1 MAQAQ
6 ARDGSPVT
14 HDKLLFWGCFMALIA
29 TAFGFVVRSM
39 VLNEW
44 GREFSLTATEQ
55 GRILG
60 VGLWPFSISIVLFS
74 LFIDRIGYGRAMV
87 FAFVCHVLSAI
98 ITILAHGKD
107 GSAAFNM
114 LYWGTFIAA
123 LGNGT
128 VEAVINPVVATM
140 FSRDKTKWL
149 NILHAGWP
157 GGMVLAGLLALSLG
171 DAAWTY
177 KIALVFIPVIIYGI
191 MLFGRRFPIHE
202 RVAAG
207 VSDRAML
214 AEAGILGALIVIGL
228 MTWEVGNFFALP
240 VIVRILIIAALTGVY
255 GAYVRSFGRP
265 LFIFLLFIMMPLAT
279 TELGTDSWITPIME
293 NSMTNLGL
301 PAVSVLLYTA
311 TIMMLLRFFA
321 GPIIHRLS
329 PLGLLA
335 TCSLIAALGLIALSR
350 AEGIAILAAATIY
363 GVGKSFFW
371 PTMLGVVA
379 ERFPRGG
386 ALTMNAIAGV
396 GMLSVGIV
404 GAVFL
409 GAIQDR
415 YTTHALEQQN
425 PQLHDK
431 YTVTKV
437 DFFGDYEAVDQA
449 TVETAPAGDK
459 DILTAVRAAA
469 SKNALQVVA
478 TFPLI
483 MFVCYL
489 ILIFYF
495 RGRGG
500 YSAVHLSDMPDHVS
514 EA

>member
-1 MAQAQ
+1 MSLPADRA
-6 ARDGSPVT
+6 GGT
-14 HDKLLFWGCFMALIA
+14 GGHDKLLFWGCFMALIA

-44 GREFSLTATEQ
+44 GVEFNLTQTEQ

-60 VGLWPFSISIVLFS
+60 VGLWPFSISIVIFS
-74 LFIDRIGYGRAMV
+74 LFIDRIGYGRAMG
-87 FAFVCHVLSAI
+87 FAFACHIISAI
-98 ITILAHGKD
+98 MTI
-107 GSAAFNM
+107 SAKSFEM
-114 LYWGTFIAA
+114 LYFGTFIAA

-140 FSRDKTKWL
+140 FSRDKVKWL

-157 GGMVLAGLLALSLG
+157 GGMLLAGLLALSLG
-171 DAAWTY
+171 HADWQW
-177 KIALVFIPVIIYGI
+177 KIGLVFIPVILYGI
-191 MLFGRRFPIHE
+191 MLIGRKFPIHE
-202 RVAAG
+202 RVTAG
-207 VSDRAML
+207 VSDRSML

-228 MTWEVGNFFALP
+228 MTWEVGNFFMLP
-240 VIVRILIIAALTGVY
+240 VIVRIFIIVALTVAY
-255 GAYVRSFGRP
+255 GLYVRSLGRP
-265 LFIFLLFIMMPLAT
+265 LFIFLLLIMMPLAT

-293 NSMTNLGL
+293 NSMTGLGL

-321 GPIIHRLS
+321 GPIIHGLS

-335 TCSLIAALGLIALSR
+335 ACSLIAAVGLVSLS
-350 AEGIAILAAATIY
+350 AATSGIAILAAATIY
-363 GVGKSFFW
+363 GVGKTFFW

-386 ALTMNAIAGV
+386 ALTLNAIAGV

-415 YTTHALEQQN
+415 YTSSTLQTQN
-425 PQLHDK
+425 PDLHAK
-431 YTVTKV
+431 YTETKE
-437 DFFGDYEAVDQA
+437 DFFGDYTAVNPATLEA
-449 TVETAPAGDK
+449 APAEDK
-459 DILTAVRAAA
+459 DVLTTVRAAA
-469 SKNALQVVA
+469 SKNALKVVA
-478 TFPLI
+478 IFPVI
-483 MFVCYL
+483 MFLCYVVL
-489 ILIFYF
+489 IIYF
-495 RGRGG
+495 RSQGG
-500 YSAVHLSDMPDHVS
+500 YRAVHLDDETPPHVS